1 MSGFSAEWLALR
13 ESADARS
20 RWPVAATR
28 LAGLPTLTRPALI
41 VDLGSGTGANCRYLA
56 PRLGQGNGPRHD
68 WLLVDHDT
76 ALLAQATVA
85 CESLPSLQSLRT
97 TELNLAAQLQR
108 LPLAGAALLTASA
121 LLDLVSESWLAQLAR
136 QCQAAALPALFALS
150 YDGRMQLT
158 PTVPDDDVVCDAINA
173 HQRRDKGFG
182 PALGPTA
189 TARARALFTACGY
202 DVFCARSDWRL
213 DARDAPLQRALIE
226 GWTHAA
232 AELYPDAAERV
243 RRWGRRR
250 LACVDAGNSMLV
262 VGHEDLLALPGPA
275 AAN

>member
-1 MSGFSAEWLALR
+1 MTGFSADWLALR
-13 ESADARS
+13 EAADARS
-20 RWPVAATR
+20 RWPDAAAR

-56 PRLGQGNGPRHD
+56 PRLRQHDGQRHD
-68 WLLVDHDT
+68 WLLVDHDA

-97 TELNLAAQLQR
+97 AELDLAAPLQR
-108 LPLAGAALLTASA
+108 LPVAGAALLTASA

-136 QCQAAALPALFALS
+136 QCQAAALPALLALS
-150 YDGRMQLT
+150 YDGRMRLT
-158 PTVPDDDVVCDAINA
+158 PAVADDDFVRDAVNA

-189 TARARALFTACGY
+189 AARARALFTACGY
-202 DVFCARSDWRL
+202 EVFSARSDWQL

-226 GWTHAA
+226 GWAHAT
-232 AELYPDAAERV
+232 AELHPDAAERV
-243 RRWGRRR
+243 RRWALRRR
-250 LACVDAGNSMLV
+250 ACVAAGNSTLV

-275 AAN
+275 AVA